1 MTWSKINF
9 NQAPTHSPYSYGR
22 ECDGCDP
29 PVPPGAGDHR
39 DHCDQPHDA
48 AGDSLCSSRS
58 RCGENPRSRGRG
70 DSEID
75 QRRALLLA
83 EK

>member
-1 MTWSKINF
+1 MTWSKIIF
-9 NQAPTHSPYSYGR
+9 SLAPTLLLASPYSYGR

-29 PVPPGAGDHR
+29 PVPPEAGDHR
-39 DHCDQPHDA
+39 DQPHDA
-48 AGDSLCSSRS
+48 AGDSPCSSRS

-70 DSEID
+70 DSEND

>member
-9 NQAPTHSPYSYGR
+9 NQAPTLSPYSYGR

-29 PVPPGAGDHR
+29 LAPPGAGDHR
-39 DHCDQPHDA
+39 DHRDQPHDA

-58 RCGENPRSRGRG
+58 RCGENPVHVAV
-70 DSEID
+70 EI
-75 QRRALLLA
+75 LKLIKGELYF
-83 EK
+83 